1 MVIAKEQRDTTRK
14 WHDYQVITSPYDG
27 SKFLRQ
33 YVERFST
40 VSFFNEYAGL
50 LSYYYILAA
59 SLAPYVRIP
68 IHGSFIDCRLHVFWI
83 QPARSGKSI
92 AYEFMSK
99 ILKLLFS
106 PSRELSGA

>member
-1 MVIAKEQRDTTRK
+1 MVIAKSQADTTRK
-14 WHDYQVITSPYDG
+14 WYDYSVVTSPYDG

-59 SLAPYVRIP
+59 SPYMEHSLIADSM
-68 IHGSFIDCRLHVFWI
+68 SFGFNLLGLVSRLHTNSWL
-83 QPARSGKSI
+83 R
-92 AYEFMSK
+92 
-99 ILKLLFS
+99 FS
-106 PSRELSGA
+106 S

>member
-1 MVIAKEQRDTTRK
+1 MELTKEIGDTTRK
-14 WHDYQVITSPYDG
+14 WLDYQVITSPYDG

-68 IHGSFIDCRLHVFWI
+68 IHGSL
-83 QPARSGKSI
+83 I
-92 AYEFMSK
+92 ADFMYFGYN
-99 ILKLLFS
+99 LLDQGSQLLTSSCLRF
-106 PSRELSGA
+106 